1 MRSSSFY
8 LHIIFNNWPFIYDSK
23 NHDSLKSHN
32 FQLYDLH
39 LSSNYK
45 CVPWFYP
52 NVYYL
57 FIRSLPWAK
66 FNAWTYNLVE
76 IIFLLAYHCT
86 LSMQTH
92 CHVLLIKASNFMV
105 NFDYYIWLNE
115 DAKKNL
121 TIIYCNYI
129 IKINLDV

>member
-1 MRSSSFY
+1 MRSLSFY
-8 LHIIFNNWPFIYDSK
+8 LCIIFNNWPFIYDSK
-23 NHDSLKSHN
+23 NHGSLKSHS

-45 CVPWFYP
+45 CVPWFTA

-57 FIRSLPWAK
+57 GPNSMLENF
-66 FNAWTYNLVE
+66 NLVE

-105 NFDYYIWLNE
+105 NLIFYVWLNE